1 MNKSRYLAATI
12 GCLLAGAA
20 AAQSGGGAAN
30 PEASA
35 SLGEIVVTAQRRE
48 QAINEVPQPVQAVS
62 GAELQA
68 MGVGT
73 LEDSIRLIP
82 SATSGAAIGA
92 GSTTFQIRGV
102 AASETDGDATVG
114 YYLDNFAFSMP
125 GRPYAPVADFYD
137 MQRVEVLR
145 GPSGTLYG
153 LGSLGG
159 TIKVLTNDPNTEELE
174 GSLRGSLSDT
184 SGGDTNYS
192 GDAMINVPIVEGRA
206 ALRGVVSYKR
216 LGGYADIVPSGEKN
230 GNAAKSFTGRLK
242 LLAKPTDNLLIR
254 LSYWRNKSEQK
265 FSNRITFIDPPRL
278 DQTFGEANSDYDL
291 ISGDIELDL
300 GFATVSSSTGYI
312 KNTVISN
319 NGGFIPLPIGNFISL
334 WPLVAKN
341 FNQDLRLTSNGDGPI
356 RYIVGVFYQ
365 DGSTKGGQ
373 SVKLPD
379 FAIPGNVG
387 IETNNDNKLSSKSWA
402 VYGEVTYGAL
412 GGKLDLTVGG
422 RYFEERRRFEQ
433 NSSLVLNELGVT
445 IPTVGTNKAKNNTFN
460 PRFNVAWHVNDDGL
474 VYVEAAKG
482 FRSGAITSQAL
493 IDAANAAIGTS
504 FSSSSPPDTLW
515 NYAAG
520 LKWALAD
527 GTVNVDVAA
536 YYFDWKNAQLE
547 LSPALQ
553 TIIAPTGDVRGRG
566 IDAAIAWRTPLDGLT
581 LQVSGN
587 VNKTEL
593 KKVSTTLSTSL
604 PWVVNGAQLPGSAKN
619 TFAISASYD
628 APLGSSGY
636 ELRTNAMLTHRAKQQ
651 SIFNGAYAPSIDL
664 LSARIGLGMGAWTAT
679 LFGDN
684 LTNEV
689 GPISRPGGQNVIPFP
704 RTVGVSLE
712 YKF

>member
-1 MNKSRYLAATI
+1 MIKSRYLAATI
-12 GCLLAGAA
+12 GCLLAGTA
-20 AAQSGGGAAN
+20 AAQSGGAASQE
-30 PEASA
+30 EAA
-35 SLGEIVVTAQRRE
+35 SLGEVVVTAQRRE

-62 GAELQA
+62 GEELQA

-114 YYLDNFAFSMP
+114 YYIDNFAFSMP
-125 GRPYAPVADFYD
+125 GRPYAPVVDFYD

-159 TIKVLTNDPNTEELE
+159 TIKVLTNDPNLTEIE
-174 GSLRGSLSDT
+174 GSIRGTLSDT
-184 SGGDTNYS
+184 SGGETNYS
-192 GDAMINVPIVEGRA
+192 GDAMFNVPIVDGKV
-206 ALRGVVSYKR
+206 ALRGVVSYKEI
-216 LGGYADIVPSGEKN
+216 GGYADIVPTGEKN
-230 GNAAKSFTGRLK
+230 GNDAESFTGRLK
-242 LLAKPTDNLLIR
+242 LLARPNEDLTIR
-254 LSYWRNKSEQK
+254 ASVWRQKSEQD

-278 DQTFGEANSDYDL
+278 DQTFGEANSEFTLY
-291 ISGDIELDL
+291 SADIEYDL
-300 GFATVSSSTGYI
+300 GFATLSSTTGYI

-341 FNQDLRLTSNGDGPI
+341 FNEDLRLTSNGDGPI

-387 IETNNDNKLSSKSWA
+387 IETNNDNKLSTKSWA

-412 GGKLDLTVGG
+412 DGKLDLTVGG
-422 RYFEERRRFEQ
+422 RYFEERRKFDQ
-433 NSSLVLNELGVT
+433 NSSLVLNELGIT
-445 IPTVGTNKAKNNTFN
+445 IPTIGTNKSKSNTFN
-460 PRFNVAWHVNDDGL
+460 PRFNVAYHVTDDGL

-493 IDAANAAIGTS
+493 IDAANAAIGTN
-504 FSSSSPPDTLW
+504 FSASSKPDTLW

-520 LKWALAD
+520 LKWELA
-527 GTVNVDVAA
+527 GGAVNVDLAA
-536 YYFDWKNAQLE
+536 YYFDWKDAQLE

-553 TIIAPTGDVRGRG
+553 TIIAPAGDVKGKG
-566 IDAAIAWRTPLDGLT
+566 IDAAIAWRPLEGLT
-581 LQVSGN
+581 FQVSGN
-587 VNKTEL
+587 INKTEL
-593 KKVSTTLSTSL
+593 KRVPTALSTSL
-604 PWVVNGAQLPGSAKN
+604 PWMANGRQLPGSAKN

-636 ELRTNAMLTHRAKQQ
+636 ELRTNAMLTHRGKQQ
-651 SIFNGAYAPSIDL
+651 SIFNGAYAPSLDL
-664 LSARIGLGMGAWTAT
+664 LSARIGIGMGAWTAT
-679 LFGDN
+679 LFGEN
-684 LTNEV
+684 LTDEL
-689 GPISRPGGQNVIPFP
+689 GPISVPGGQNVIPFP